1 MTALDQVDD
10 WAPPHTAVGWVSDD
24 GTSDRH
30 GRSTMVFELASIT
43 KALFA
48 YAILIACEEGTLTLD
63 HPAGPEGSTV
73 RHLLS
78 HASGLGFDDKT
89 GGLQGRL
96 AAVEH
101 RRIYSNTGF
110 DALAETLAN
119 ASGMTAGEYW
129 REAVAEPL
137 GLASTTLDGSVAFS
151 ARSTVDDLLLFAA
164 ELLSPTLVSAT
175 TLAEATTSQYP
186 NLDGVVPGFGRQSPN
201 PWGLGFEIRGNKS
214 PHWTGKN
221 NSPATFGHFG
231 AKGTMLWVDPVAG
244 LATVCLSDL
253 AFGPWAKDGWPLL
266 SDQILSSPK

>member
-10 WAPPHTAVGWVSDD
+10 WAPPHTAVGWVSNH
-24 GTSDRH
+24 GASDRH
-30 GRSTMVFELASIT
+30 GQSTKVFELASIT

-48 YAILIACEEGTLTLD
+48 YAILIACEEGTLSLED
-63 HPAGPEGSTV
+63 PAGPEGSTV

-78 HASGLGFDDKT
+78 HASGLGFDHKT
-89 GGLQGRL
+89 GGPGGKL

-101 RRIYSNTGF
+101 RRIYSNIGF
-110 DALAETLAN
+110 DVLAEVLTQ
-119 ASGMTAGEYW
+119 ASGIPAAEYW
-129 REAVAEPL
+129 HEAVADPL
-137 GLASTTLDGSVAFS
+137 GLANTTLEGSVAFS
-151 ARSTVDDLLLFAA
+151 ARSTVEDLLVFAA
-164 ELLSPTLVSAT
+164 ELLSPTLVSPT
-175 TLAEATTSQYP
+175 TLAEARTRQYP
-186 NLDGVVPGFGRQSPN
+186 DLDGVVPGFGRQSPN

-214 PHWTGKN
+214 PHWTGKT

-266 SDQILSSPK
+266 SDQILSIPK